1 MPRSFF
7 MDRVDYSEFYYKTE
21 NKKVESLPQKAISPN
36 EISYAPQKRSRSKG
50 RGKAIAILAIILCFC
65 LTLVLSDYF
74 SGGYLLADFDQSA
87 GASID
92 AEQYYALQTG
102 MYSDLKTAEEYA
114 KTVKSRGGAGYVY
127 YDGVYRVIASIYKT
141 AVQARTVGE
150 KMGQSGIDA
159 TVFSFSI
166 SPYTDSSISQSD
178 RNELELLSDYTDYC
192 YQTLYTLSNDI
203 DTGNLSQGV
212 SVTLNGLVNYLENS
226 NQKAQ
231 NISFST
237 PALSLSSNIKGA
249 IEIIKNVPQ
258 TPVSSDLRYAYC
270 AILMSRI

>member
-1 MPRSFF
+1 

-36 EISYAPQKRSRSKG
+36 EISYAPKKRTQSKG
-50 RGKAIAILAIILCFC
+50 RGKTIAILAIILCFC

-237 PALSLSSNIKGA
+237 PALTLSSNIKGA